1 MKVSRY
7 FVLLSALLALCC
19 ACSKE
24 PMENAAGA
32 VTRTIP
38 YSATVSHGPQTR
50 ATLSGSE
57 FADDCYVFQNE
68 DKLYVEYRDGV
79 GTLKLYG
86 VLDLFSGAGTG
97 TGRFEGELKC
107 LNDFTP
113 VDETVL
119 SATLVGPNAAAGFFT
134 FDNPTGDP
142 ADANKIVTGVTYPS
156 SVSYTTLTDLVQ
168 KYSHFTG
175 TSTYAAKNFNNLTQ
189 QSVFLQFHLSNFPKK
204 ALANSSATTANVLIK
219 KDASTLH
226 TVTGVPIG
234 NNANFGDALF
244 STVVQAGNAFAGA
257 KIQIDDNL
265 GDAHDPLVLKQGFS
279 NDLNLET
286 NHYYSVTRT
295 RDCFRIKA
303 TEGGTTITFN
313 YTDGTIEY
321 SVDSGNTWTTY
332 TSTLNNLSAN
342 QEVWFRGTR
351 DDCYCPGNTQLFTAN
366 HKCYIAGDIT
376 SLLGFPETLPD
387 NAFRSAFSQGALSDV
402 DAEKEKNLP
411 TASGTVNWVD
421 IDSNDPLVLPASTGA
436 NCYMEMFLNCT
447 SLTSAPALPATV
459 LADKCYFRMFYGCSG
474 LTSIPTFPS
483 VVTMETTSG
492 TRHRYFFQMFQNCK
506 GITQLTEPLPVG
518 QDQGQGPTL
527 ARGCFE
533 DMFAHCTS
541 LTSVIPG
548 LLPATNLAADCYRGM
563 FQDTSFQRAPDLPA
577 ATLVSYCYRY
587 MFYDCRNLNY
597 IKCLATNPYS
607 SDNNNA
613 YTRDWVGG
621 NVPSSGT
628 FIKNNNEVMTSSWAT
643 AVYGIHSGWTAY
655 QVKEEP
661 TD

>member
-57 FADDCYVFQNE
+57 FADDCYVFQNG

-79 GTLKLYG
+79 TLKLYG

-107 LNDFTP
+107 LDAFEP
-113 VDETVL
+113 SGETL
-119 SATLVGPNAAAGFFT
+119 SATLVGPNAANGFFI
-134 FDNPTGDP
+134 FGNPTGDP
-142 ADANKIVTGVTYPS
+142 TDANKIVTGVTYPS

-168 KYSHFTG
+168 QYSYFTG
-175 TSTYAAKNFNNLTQ
+175 TSTYSAKNFNNLTQ

-265 GDAHDPLVLKQGFS
+265 EDAHDPLVLKQGFS

-303 TEGGTTITFN
+303 TQDGTTMTFKN
-313 YTDGTIEY
+313 TFSGGSGTIEY
-321 SVDSGNTWTTY
+321 SEDQGSTWSTY
-332 TSTLNNLSAN
+332 TGTTFNLNTGE
-342 QEVWFRGTR
+342 EVWFRGTR
-351 DDCYCPGNTQLFTAN
+351 TDCNCAGNTQLFTAN

-376 SLLGFPETLPD
+376 SLLGYPETLPA
-387 NAFRSAFSQGALSDV
+387 NAFRSAFSKGGLSDS

-421 IDSNDPLVLPASTGA
+421 IDPNDPLVLPASTGA

-459 LADKCYFRMFYGCSG
+459 LADKCYFRMFYGSG

-483 VVTMETTSG
+483 VVTMEITPG

-506 GITQLTEPLPVG
+506 GIEQLTEPLPVG
-518 QDQGQGPTL
+518 QNSTL
-527 ARGCFE
+527 QRGCFE
-533 DMFAHCTS
+533 DMFAHCTK
-541 LTSVIPG
+541 LTSVIQG
-548 LLPATNLAADCYRGM
+548 LLPATTLAEDCYRGM
-563 FQDTSFQRAPDLPA
+563 FQDTGFSRAPDLLAP
-577 ATLVSYCYRY
+577 TLVDACYRF
-587 MFYDCRNLNY
+587 MFNGCTQLNY
-597 IKCLATNPYS
+597 IKCLATNPS
-607 SDNNNA
+607 PVVANDNNP
-613 YTRDWVGG
+613 YTRTWLV
-621 NVPSSGT
+621 NVAASGT
-628 FIKNNNEVMTSSWAT
+628 FIKSNDEDMIGTWAINNGN
-643 AVYGIHSGWTAY
+643 GIPSDWTVY
-655 QVKEEP
+655 QVKDEP

>member
-1 MKVSRY
+1 MKMKVSRY

-57 FADDCYVFQNE
+57 FADDCYVFQNW

-79 GTLKLYG
+79 TLKLYG

-265 GDAHDPLVLKQGFS
+265 EDTHDPLVLKQGFS

-303 TEGGTTITFN
+303 TQDGTTITFN

-351 DDCYCPGNTQLFTAN
+351 TDCYCPGNTQLFKVNAN
-366 HKCYIAGDIT
+366 HKCFIAGDIT
-376 SLLGFPETLPD
+376 SLLGYPETLPA
-387 NAFRSAFSQGALSDV
+387 NAFRSAFSQGALSDN

-411 TASGTVNWVD
+411 TASGPVNWVD
-421 IDSNDPLVLPASTGA
+421 IDPNDPLVLPASTGA

-459 LADKCYFRMFYGCSG
+459 LADKCYFRMFFGCSG

-483 VVTMETTSG
+483 VVTMETTPG
-492 TRHRYFFQMFQNCK
+492 TRHRYFFQMFQNCT
-506 GITQLTEPLPVG
+506 GITRLTEPLPVG
-518 QDQGQGPTL
+518 QNSTL
-527 ARGCFE
+527 QRGCFE
-533 DMFAHCTS
+533 DMFAHCTG
-541 LTSVIPG
+541 LTSVAQG
-548 LLPATNLAADCYRGM
+548 LLPATTLAEDCYRGM
-563 FQDTSFQRAPDLPA
+563 FQDTRFSRAPDLLA
-577 ATLVSYCYRY
+577 TTLVKECYRY
-587 MFYDCRNLNY
+587 MFNACTNLTY
-597 IKCLATNPYS
+597 IKCLATTNLGTNYTTNWL
-607 SDNNNA
+607 SDDGNKKVPNTNDCTFERA
-613 YTRDWVGG
+613 GTTNWPSGASGKLSNWVYY
-621 NVPSSGT
+621 P
-628 FIKNNNEVMTSSWAT
+628 
-643 AVYGIHSGWTAY
+643 
-655 QVKEEP
+655 P
-661 TD
+661 TP

>member
-1 MKVSRY
+1 MKMKVSRY

-57 FADDCYVFQNE
+57 FADDCYVFQNG

-107 LNDFTP
+107 LDAFEP
-113 VDETVL
+113 SGETL
-119 SATLVGPNAAAGFFT
+119 SATLVGPNAANGFFT
-134 FDNPTGDP
+134 FGNPTADP
-142 ADANKIVTGVTYPS
+142 SVDPDKIVTGVTYPS

-168 KYSHFTG
+168 QYSYFTG
-175 TSTYAAKNFNNLTQ
+175 TSTYSAKNFNNLTQ
-189 QSVFLQFHLSNFPKK
+189 QSVFLQFHLSNFRKN
-204 ALANSSATTANVLIK
+204 ALADPLASTVNVLIK
-219 KDASTLH
+219 QGNATLH

-265 GDAHDPLVLKQGFS
+265 EDAHDPLVLKQGFS

-303 TEGGTTITFN
+303 TQDGTTMTFKN
-313 YTDGTIEY
+313 TFSGGSGTIEY
-321 SVDSGNTWTTY
+321 SEDQGSTWSTY
-332 TSTLNNLSAN
+332 TGTTFNLNTGE
-342 QEVWFRGTR
+342 EVWFRGTR
-351 DDCYCPGNTQLFTAN
+351 TDCYCPGDTQLFNVNAN
-366 HKCYIAGDIT
+366 HKCFIAGDIT
-376 SLLGFPETLPD
+376 SLLGYPETLPA
-387 NAFRSAFSQGALSDV
+387 NAFRSAFSKGGLSDS
-402 DAEKEKNLP
+402 DAEKEKSLP

-421 IDSNDPLVLPASTGA
+421 IDPTDPLVLPASTGA
-436 NCYMEMFLNCT
+436 KCYMEMFLNCT

-459 LADKCYFRMFYGCSG
+459 LADKCYFRMFFGCSG
-474 LTSIPTFPS
+474 LMSIPTFPS

-492 TRHRYFFQMFQNCK
+492 TRHRYFFQMFQNCT

-518 QDQGQGPTL
+518 QNSTL
-527 ARGCFE
+527 QRGCFE
-533 DMFAHCTS
+533 DMFAHCTG
-541 LTSVIPG
+541 LISVIQG
-548 LLPATNLAADCYRGM
+548 LLPATTLAEDCYRGM
-563 FQDTSFQRAPDLPA
+563 FQDTRFERAPDLPVA
-577 ATLVSYCYRY
+577 ELAPECYRY
-587 MFYDCRNLNY
+587 MFNACTQLKY
-597 IKCLATNPYS
+597 IKCLATTNIGSGYTTNWVSNDGTKVVPNT
-607 SDNNNA
+607 SDCIFERAGTTN
-613 YTRDWVGG
+613 W
-621 NVPSSGT
+621 PSGASG
-628 FIKNNNEVMTSSWAT
+628 KLSNW
-643 AVYGIHSGWTAY
+643 VYGTL
-655 QVKEEP
+655 P
-661 TD
+661 L